1 MNNCYITAP
10 ITVYQTCPKYF
21 GQNTSHAE
29 VVKRNFQKKK
39 KFIERDERSYEQSG
53 VIKAFKKSQME
64 DEANC

>member
-1 MNNCYITAP
+1 MNNYYITAP
-10 ITVYQTCPKYF
+10 ITVYQTCSKYS

-29 VVKRNFQKKK
+29 VVKRNFQKKI
-39 KFIERDERSYEQSG
+39 FIERDERSYEQSG

>member
-1 MNNCYITAP
+1 MNNYYITAP

-39 KFIERDERSYEQSG
+39 YSLKGMKEVMNRVDL
-53 VIKAFKKSQME
+53 
-64 DEANC
+64 